1 MFVKLYS
8 IATQRHQEA
17 INQLVT
23 NVVNNLNNLS
33 ADKNSEEEEYEYD
46 SLLKELK
53 FLNMTMT
60 SEKPH
65 SFGEIEI

>member
-23 NVVNNLNNLS
+23 SVVNNLNNLS

-65 SFGEIEI
+65 SLGEIEI